1 METLNIVLTYLSL
14 AIESI
19 SISYMIYVISCII
32 CRTIQPNPLKSILM
46 FSIGIW
52 LMGIIGDTFE
62 FFTVYAWVKSILSIL
77 ILTIIAKLFY
87 KVKVLPALFSVILTM
102 LAAAVIELIVAI
114 TIKLFGM
121 QPELMLTNPIY
132 ASFISLM
139 LSITYFIISYFS
151 FKIYKKIVLKAVDTD
166 KITKYLV
173 PQFITIAFCL
183 IPTMAILMKND
194 FEYSSMFIVI
204 NMIQLLVIS
213 IVSIYNIVNVIKQ
226 KETEQKLENT
236 IIHNKTLTK
245 VNEGVR
251 GFKHDM
257 GNIVQAILGY
267 IALNDQ
273 EGAKKF
279 CQNLVIGFN
288 DINVLSILSPKVI
301 NEPAIYGV
309 VVNKILIARENN
321 MELSLDISADIS
333 KINFPKFE
341 LSRILG
347 ILIDNAIEAGINT
360 DAKKLIL
367 SIHTSQDDVYD
378 EIIISNS
385 IKDTNIPLDKIFK
398 KDYSSK
404 SNPSG
409 FGLYEVAQLFDK
421 YPQGLIATTID
432 KEYMLFTQKIKI
444 FK

>member
-32 CRTIQPNPLKSILM
+32 CRTIHPNPLKSILL

-52 LMGIIGDTFE
+52 LIGIIGDTFE
-62 FFTVYAWVKSILSIL
+62 FFTTYAWVKSVLSIL
-77 ILTIIAKLFY
+77 ILTIIAKFFY
-87 KVKVLPALFSVILTM
+87 KIKTLPAFFSVLLTM
-102 LAAAVIELIVAI
+102 LVAAVVELIVAI
-114 TIKLFGM
+114 IVKLFGL

-139 LSITYFIISYFS
+139 LAFTYFITSYFS
-151 FKIYKKIVLKAVDTD
+151 FKIYKKLVLKTVDAD

-173 PQFITIAFCL
+173 PQFIAIAICL
-183 IPTMAILMKND
+183 IPSMAILMKND

-204 NMIQLLVIS
+204 NIIQLLVIS
-213 IVSIYNIVNVIKQ
+213 LVSIYNIINVVKQ
-226 KETEQKLENT
+226 KETEQQLENT

-279 CQNLVIGFN
+279 CQNLIIGFN

-301 NEPAIYGV
+301 NDPAIYGV
-309 VVNKILIARENN
+309 VVNKILVARENN

-341 LSRILG
+341 LSRVLG

-360 DAKKLIL
+360 ESKKLVL
-367 SIHTSQDDVYD
+367 SIHTSKDEIYD

-385 IKDTNIPLDKIFK
+385 INDTNIPLDKIFK

-404 SNPSG
+404 TNPSG
-409 FGLYEVAQLFDK
+409 FGLYEVAQIFERHN
-421 YPQGLIATTID
+421 QGLLTTTID
-432 KEYMLFTQKIKI
+432 KDTMLFTQKIKI